1 MKAMIQETYKDFNVF
16 KMMDKTVFIHIK
28 LNCDTFYE
36 DMLAFFFK
44 EEKLLSYIYN
54 KTTIEFD
61 ATIQQYVSLFK
72 VLSGFIDT
80 ENLDADI
87 EKMKIELNEYIDW
100 EKYSDDELLKLRRD
114 KIGKIG
120 EYILHNILSDYFNFA
135 CILPKLVLN
144 TNKNMSVFGIDVIF
158 FDEKNKMLLFG
169 ESKVSKNLHNGVN
182 LINKSLKNYEHQIC
196 EEYRTILSSELINKN
211 LPEEIKKY
219 IGKAMS
225 FKKFIEIAN
234 IKRIGIPIF
243 IMSGEDT
250 NLESINKKL
259 DKIDKVDFMGLE
271 ITYYIIN
278 LPIIDKNVFQSKV
291 IKFLRERC
299 DYYESKCE

>member
-1 MKAMIQETYKDFNVF
+1 
-16 KMMDKTVFIHIK
+16 
-28 LNCDTFYE
+28 
-36 DMLAFFFK
+36 
-44 EEKLLSYIYN
+44 
-54 KTTIEFD
+54 
-61 ATIQQYVSLFK
+61 
-72 VLSGFIDT
+72 
-80 ENLDADI
+80 
-87 EKMKIELNEYIDW
+87 
-100 EKYSDDELLKLRRD
+100 
-114 KIGKIG
+114 
-120 EYILHNILSDYFNFA
+120 
-135 CILPKLVLN
+135 
-144 TNKNMSVFGIDVIF
+144 
-158 FDEKNKMLLFG
+158 
-169 ESKVSKNLHNGVN
+169 
-182 LINKSLKNYEHQIC
+182 
-196 EEYRTILSSELINKN
+196 
-211 LPEEIKKY
+211 
-219 IGKAMS
+219 MS